1 MSVYLTCYAVAFVL
15 FTALDIVWLML
26 MGSALYR
33 PVLGDMLAPA
43 VRLGPALA
51 FYLMYPIGLVILAIA
66 PALRS
71 GSLAEAILLGAV
83 VGAVTYATY
92 DLTNYATLRNWSLQ
106 LTVVDILYGSIVAG
120 GVTGLTYLI
129 APPMAAWMFG
139 TKV

>member
-15 FTALDIVWLML
+15 FAALDIVWLML
-26 MGSALYR
+26 MGSALFK

-51 FYLMYPIGLVILAIA
+51 FYLMYPIGLVILAIG

-71 GSLAEAILLGAV
+71 GSPTEAILLGVV

-92 DLTNYATLRNWSLQ
+92 DLTNYATLRNWSLK
-106 LTVVDILYGSIVAG
+106 LTVVDILYGSIVAS
-120 GVTGLTYLI
+120 GVAGLTYLI

>member
-43 VRLGPALA
+43 VRIGPALA

>member
-43 VRLGPALA
+43 VRIGPALA
-51 FYLMYPIGLVILAIA
+51 FYLMYPVGLVILAIA